1 MKGRKTTRGLN
12 KKLLYSVVL
21 VTLILLTAL
30 VTYYLFFQPH
40 IEDWTAAIVDQL
52 AVEPALT
59 NQSIAFNATSTSIL
73 EDAGFDVKYYPSKG
87 ITVNFYKEL
96 PSKGSK
102 ILLLRV
108 HSAVRGNSTNVDLF
122 TSELFQENLV
132 YGSYFNLIQN
142 GHISKAVFAIPP
154 YKEYFAIGP
163 TFISSIMKGEFAR
176 SIIILMGCH
185 SLNQTSMAEALV
197 GRGAKVV
204 IGWTG
209 WVEANYT
216 DSFTI
221 KLLQLLLK
229 ENPETIKGAVDK
241 INNQINHSDPNPF
254 NTKLAYYPTSKEVS
268 NYIVPTRKN
277 KTSSTLLS
285 EAFQPSLSTILIK
298 WKRGSIANF

>member
-1 MKGRKTTRGLN
+1 MKGRKTTRGSN

-30 VTYYLFFQPH
+30 ITYYLFFQPY

-52 AVEPALT
+52 AVEAALT
-59 NQSIAFNATSTSIL
+59 NQSISFNATSTSIL
-73 EDAGFDVKYYPSKG
+73 AAAGFDIKYYPSKD

-108 HSAVRGNSTNVDLF
+108 HSAVRDKSDFVDLF
-122 TSELFQENLV
+122 TSENYTTQKATEYSAKYGNQISHAEFLV
-132 YGSYFNLIQN
+132 F
-142 GHISKAVFAIPP
+142 P
-154 YKEYFAIGP
+154 YNEYFAIGP
-163 TFISSIMKGEFAR
+163 TFVNSSMKGRFD
-176 SIIILMGCH
+176 SNCVIVLMGCN
-185 SLNQTSMAEALV
+185 SLNTTSMAKALV

-216 DSFTI
+216 DTFTI
-221 KLLQLLLK
+221 KLLQLLLA

-241 INNQINHSDPNPF
+241 INYQISHSDPNPF
-254 NTKLAYYPTSKEVS
+254 NAKLAYYPTLKEVS
-268 NYIVPTRKN
+268 NFIIPTKKN
-277 KTSSTLLS
+277 KVSSPLLS
-285 EAFQPSLSTILIK
+285 EAFQPWLSTILTK
-298 WKRGSIANF
+298 WKQDSIA